1 MLKALERKHD
11 GIRTRLSLVR
21 LHADIQLARPQSA
34 VMMLD
39 AVEQELRQIA
49 ADEMAKEN
57 LSNTTNAVI
66 NQGKSGEKGQ
76 LKRRKGEGR
85 GRGEGRESRQ
95 MQETRT
101 PPKKAPEGK
110 AKPDRPDGTDKQ
122 KRKCIFHPRKSGCRL
137 GDSCPYAHE
146 GPSRASRADEA
157 QGTQALLGGEA
168 QKANAKGGAKAKPK
182 AAAKAASASVVSFF
196 LV

>member
-1 MLKALERKHD
+1 MSLKLPEIPAYEQIRGIQTMLKAFERKHD

-49 ADEMAKEN
+49 ADEMTKEN

-76 LKRRKGEGR
+76 PKRRKGEGR

-101 PPKKAPEGK
+101 PP
-110 AKPDRPDGTDKQ
+110 
-122 KRKCIFHPRKSGCRL
+122 
-137 GDSCPYAHE
+137 
-146 GPSRASRADEA
+146 
-157 QGTQALLGGEA
+157 
-168 QKANAKGGAKAKPK
+168 
-182 AAAKAASASVVSFF
+182 
-196 LV
+196 